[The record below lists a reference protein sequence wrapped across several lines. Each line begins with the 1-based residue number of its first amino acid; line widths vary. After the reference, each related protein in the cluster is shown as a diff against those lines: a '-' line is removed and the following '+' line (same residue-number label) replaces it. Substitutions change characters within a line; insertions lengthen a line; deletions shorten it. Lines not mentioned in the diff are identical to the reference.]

1 VEGVHEELEYIWWD
15 GSQDS
20 IAILINPVVGDFVGV
35 TVTDISTGCS
45 DVFESYIGESDLEVE
60 INPALYVSC
69 PGDTTGP
76 VFDLTISGGTPPY
89 ILGWMSPGDTMPET
103 VKPPFDVF
111 GVYYLFITDA
121 VQCVDSVSFEIVA
134 DEVPIAGFSFS
145 LSGQTLTMT
154 NESQNAIAFEWSFG
168 DGATSSESDPVHVYE
183 DGGDYTVQLI
193 VYGYCSNDT
202 ISQVIHV
209 SGVRTKDIDKEES
222 VVVFPNPNQGSFS
235 VLSDSKDIDA
245 VRIFDFL
252 GREIQYRETGDGIY
266 AISKAID
273 GMYLVLVTLEGATVV
288 RIVQIQ

>member
-1 VEGVHEELEYIWWD
+1 
-15 GSQDS
+15 
-20 IAILINPVVGDFVGV
+20 
-35 TVTDISTGCS
+35 
-45 DVFESYIGESDLEVE
+45 
-60 INPALYVSC
+60 
-69 PGDTTGP
+69 
-76 VFDLTISGGTPPY
+76 
-89 ILGWMSPGDTMPET
+89 
-103 VKPPFDVF
+103 
-111 GVYYLFITDA
+111 VYYLFITDA